1 MTVIRTLCLA
11 AGLAAAL
18 HVSPAPATEALII
31 VQRSPLAG
39 FRHYG
44 GGEMLP
50 DMKVGDRL
58 ELVRE
63 PDNPY
68 DANAI
73 RVDWRGRKLGYV
85 PRRENAA
92 VARQL
97 DRGTAL
103 DARVAGLSEHRN
115 RHVRIEFE
123 VVAPLPI
130 THR

>member
-1 MTVIRTLCLA
+1 MTVMRTICLA

-18 HVSPAPATEALII
+18 QARPVLAVEVLII

-39 FRHYG
+39 FRHYDG
-44 GGEMLP
+44 AQVWP
-50 DMKVGDRL
+50 DLKVGDRL

-63 PDNPY
+63 PRNTY

-73 RVDWRGRKLGYV
+73 RVDWRGRTLGYV

-92 VARQL
+92 IARQL

-103 DARVAGLSEHRN
+103 EARVAGLREHRN
-115 RHVRIEFE
+115 RLVRIEFE
-123 VVAPLPI
+123 VVAPVAVS
-130 THR
+130 HR